1 MKSSLRIVLAL
12 AIAAGSI
19 AIFSQDASATGK
31 RHHKPAASHSS
42 QSKVEYLRAAGSP
55 K

>member
-1 MKSSLRIVLAL
+1 MKSLRTFFAL
-12 AIAAGSI
+12 AIAAGLV
-19 AIFSQDASATGK
+19 AAFSQGAFAAGK
-31 RHHKPAASHSS
+31 RHHKPITSNT